1 LVKYLSRFALFFLL
15 VCGAQLTV
23 AETAFVTK
31 PKVPDLLLAHVYQ
44 RGLHVPDYLVSEKY
58 DGVRALWD
66 GQQLVT
72 RAGNVIH
79 APTWFTQGFPKQ
91 ALDGE
96 LWLARGKFD
105 VLSGIVRK
113 DVPIDREWRAVS
125 YMVFELPQA
134 QGTFEVRAQRI
145 EQLIKQAN
153 LPHLQAVKQT
163 RLSDDKA
170 LQMKLNQ
177 VVQQGGEG
185 LMLHRADAVY
195 VTGRSDVLLKLKP
208 YLDAEAMVVGHTAG
222 RGKYQG
228 KLGALIVD
236 TKDGVRF
243 KLGTGFTDVQRENP
257 PKIGSVVT
265 YAYTDVTKN
274 GKPKFARFL
283 RARHP

>member
-1 LVKYLSRFALFFLL
+1 
-15 VCGAQLTV
+15 
-23 AETAFVTK
+23 
-31 PKVPDLLLAHVYQ
+31 
-44 RGLHVPDYLVSEKY
+44 
-58 DGVRALWD
+58 
-66 GQQLVT
+66 
-72 RAGNVIH
+72 
-79 APTWFTQGFPKQ
+79 
-91 ALDGE
+91 
-96 LWLARGKFD
+96 
-105 VLSGIVRK
+105 
-113 DVPIDREWRAVS
+113 
-125 YMVFELPQA
+125 MVFELPQA

-145 EQLIKQAN
+145 ERLTKQAN

-163 RLSDDKA
+163 RLPDDKA
-170 LQMKLNQ
+170 LQMKLNH

-208 YLDAEAMVVGHTAG
+208 YLDAEAKVVGHTFG

-228 KLGALIVD
+228 KLGALIVE

-243 KLGTGFTDVQRENP
+243 KLGTGSTDAQRENP

-283 RARHP
+283 RERHP